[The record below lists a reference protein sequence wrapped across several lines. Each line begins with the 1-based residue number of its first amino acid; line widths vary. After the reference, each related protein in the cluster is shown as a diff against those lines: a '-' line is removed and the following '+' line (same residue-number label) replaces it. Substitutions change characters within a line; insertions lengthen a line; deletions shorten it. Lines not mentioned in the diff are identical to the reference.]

1 MPLAEFF
8 DLRKRINVLKK
19 IKVDGKW
26 RLCPAVIE
34 AGGKLK
40 DRVRV
45 HGQIETHLEG
55 SYCIEWREDGKRRRL
70 SIPQRQQ
77 VLERARLK
85 SLELEGVLTPQQG
98 ARTSADHIPASGVT
112 TPVVLGPSLPWPSEG
127 GNVRLAIEGI
137 AASVSTYLR
146 ELTVMLEAA
155 ALNAQA
161 LPRSNESAP
170 ASEPDRA
177 ELGSHPVRRLSLVP
191 KPALPSS
198 DTATAMLP
206 LATNSIVTPIV
217 VPLAQTSQPTAP
229 KAKQLLLADA
239 IAAFLKNVQPPQR
252 EPKTFDEY
260 RLVLKKFQTH
270 CPKKVLAEI
279 NRDDLLEFMRHLYSM
294 GNEPYTIR
302 NRIAIVEQVL
312 KLNGI
317 TGLLHKR
324 DKPVPVRTIR
334 EMYQPEDMEALFK
347 ACDPDERVRYMFFLL
362 SGERDREVRH
372 TSWSDI
378 DFNGQCVRV
387 TAKKQLRFK
396 PKDKEEREI
405 PVPQPLMQILRL
417 YKERQSGVNPHN
429 LVFPTDKGKTDKKF
443 ENKLK
448 RLAFRSGLNCGHC
461 TSKYGNKCAEGPHC
475 SKWGLH
481 KFRHTFATA
490 SLESNVSIRTLQE
503 WMGHSDIETT
513 MVYLKFVKR
522 KDIAQIIDRGQLGQ
536 LAAQFVPAEP
546 PAAAPAPTTQLL
558 APPAQ
563 AASVAGFSSS

>member
-1 MPLAEFF
+1 MSLAEFF
-8 DLRKRINVLKK
+8 NLRKRVNVLKR
-19 IKVDGKW
+19 IKVEGQWK
-26 RLCPAVIE
+26 LCPAVIE
-34 AGGKLK
+34 PGGKLK

-45 HGQIETHLEG
+45 HGQIETHPEG
-55 SYCIEWREDGKRRRL
+55 SYFIEWREAGKRRRL
-70 SIPQRQQ
+70 YIPHRLQ

-85 SLELEGVLTPQQG
+85 SLELEGAATPQQV
-98 ARTSADHIPASGVT
+98 ARTGADHLSAPVT
-112 TPVVLGPSLPWPSEG
+112 SAPPVLAPSLPGPG
-127 GNVRLAIEGI
+127 GNLRLAVEGI
-137 AASVSTYLR
+137 ITGVGTYLR

-155 ALNAQA
+155 SLNVQA
-161 LPRSNESAP
+161 HPRSNEFTP
-170 ASEPDRA
+170 ASEPDPA
-177 ELGSHPVRRLSLVP
+177 ELGSHPIERLSLVP
-191 KPALPSS
+191 KPVLPSAQ
-198 DTATAMLP
+198 TATAMLS
-206 LATNSIVTPIV
+206 LATQPIATPPA
-217 VPLAQTSQPTAP
+217 VPLAQASEPSAP
-229 KAKQLLLADA
+229 EAKQLSLADA
-239 IAAFLKNVQPPQR
+239 VAAFLKNIEPPQR
-252 EPKTFDEY
+252 EPKTYDEY
-260 RLVLKKFQTH
+260 RLVLHKFQAH
-270 CPKKVLAEI
+270 CPKKILAEI
-279 NRDDLLEFMRHLYSM
+279 NRDDLLEFMRHLYSI

-362 SGERDREVRH
+362 SGERDKEVRH
-372 TSWSDI
+372 SSWSDI

-405 PVPQPLMQILRL
+405 PVPQPLMQLLRL
-417 YKERQSGVNPHN
+417 YKARQSGENPHN

-448 RLAFRSGLNCGHC
+448 RLAWRSGLNCGHC
-461 TSKYGNKCAEGPHC
+461 KSKYGNRCAEGPHC

-513 MVYLKFVKR
+513 MIYLKFVKR

-536 LAAQFVPAEP
+536 LAAQFVPAELPTTAPCLDNRPLTP
-546 PAAAPAPTTQLL
+546 PAL
-558 APPAQ
+558 Q
-563 AASVAGFSSS
+563 AATVAGFSSP